1 MRNITSSNPQFNKLF
16 KFFLSSVLAQLC
28 YNLCCKSHVLSIL
41 QQICITTVWGHR
53 SINSYSSLLNSTLKQ
68 HIYKMNI
75 LKKIQ
80 SVITRLGNRN
90 YGKVGIIGVPFD
102 KGQVL

>member
-1 MRNITSSNPQFNKLF
+1 
-16 KFFLSSVLAQLC
+16 
-28 YNLCCKSHVLSIL
+28 
-41 QQICITTVWGHR
+41 
-53 SINSYSSLLNSTLKQ
+53 
-68 HIYKMNI
+68 MNI